1 MLVENRRTYWTLAPG
16 IRPYIE
22 PGMEPITIQLAP
34 AEVLAIYSFLALGAH
49 FAAVVS
55 GENSP
60 FSLNEIRKHITT
72 LGDMTSNTL
81 TDKLAGAVRAAHER
95 ERLQAHFASLYI
107 VPE

>member
-22 PGMEPITIQLAP
+22 PGVEPITVQLAP
-34 AEVLAIYSFLALGAH
+34 SEVLALYSFLALGAH

-60 FSLNEIRKHITT
+60 FSLGEISNHITT

-81 TDKLAGAVRAAHER
+81 ADKLAGAVMAAQGR
-95 ERLQAHFASLYI
+95 EQITKTYPKANAT
-107 VPE
+107 